1 MSTRK
6 AVVVPGAGGGSGSS
20 TTGYDRYVWGLGIGN
35 LLAVGTRVAPIIT
48 IERPTRL
55 LRWRITANSAPTDA
69 SFTATSIVI
78 DIKRNGTSSLF
89 LAGNANKIVL
99 ASGGVRNKGTV
110 FATSPLDTVYEDEL
124 TIDVIRIGS
133 TFPGYRIEIQVWG
146 LVL

>member
-6 AVVVPGAGGGSGSS
+6 AVVVPGAGSGSGSS

-55 LRWRITANSAPTDA
+55 LRWRITANSAPTGA
-69 SFTATSIVI
+69 GIVI

-89 LAGNANKIVL
+89 LAGNPNKIVL
-99 ASGGVRNKGTV
+99 AAGGVRNKGTV
-110 FATSPLDTVYEDEL
+110 FATNPFDTVYEDEL
-124 TIDVIRIGS
+124 TIDVIQVGS